1 MELILNRIFKGTNYT
16 IGNLYIN
23 NEYFCDTLEDT
34 DRNLTSDMTEAAIS
48 NIKIKSKTAIPT
60 GTYKITLDVI
70 SPKFSKSSTYKS
82 INGKLPRLLNVK
94 GFDGILIH
102 IGNTNEDTDG
112 CILVGQNT
120 QTGKVLNSKITFFN
134 LYDKLQTD
142 KNNISIT
149 IQ

>member
-16 IGNLYIN
+16 IGNLYVN
-23 NEYFCDTLEDT
+23 NEYFCDTLEDA
-34 DRNLTSDMTEAAIS
+34 DRNLSSDMTETEIS

-60 GTYKITLDVI
+60 GTYKITMDVI

-120 QTGKVLNSKITFFN
+120 QTGKVLNSKTTFFN

-142 KNNISIT
+142 KDNLSIT

>member
-1 MELILNRIFKGTNYT
+1 MELILNRIFKGADYT
-16 IGNLYIN
+16 IGNLYID

-34 DRNLTSDMTEAAIS
+34 DRNLSSDMTEAEIS

-60 GTYKITLDVI
+60 GSYKITLDVI
-70 SPKFSKSSTYKS
+70 SPKFSKSNTYKS

-94 GFDGILIH
+94 GFEGILIH

-142 KNNISIT
+142 KDNITIT